1 MRNEIC
7 SNEIGLVLMLAHHG
21 TSSTDSLAM
30 ASSHPVARMLQDL
43 GNTADDVAA
52 VLKAQKIQGVRNT
65 VRMLNPI
72 VRYVGSLVSGARDMD
87 LIEAGTLRITF
98 LNGSVERV
106 TLPEAIREFLDAF
119 NTKAYPELELPENR
133 R

>member
-7 SNEIGLVLMLAHHG
+7 SNEVGSVVMLAHRG
-21 TSSTDSLAM
+21 TSSIDSLAM
-30 ASSHPVARMLQDL
+30 ASSHPVARMLHNL

-72 VRYVGSLVSGARDMD
+72 VRYVGGLVPDTRDID
-87 LIEAGTLRITF
+87 LIEAGTLRMT
-98 LNGSVERV
+98 LRNGIIERV
-106 TLPEAIREFLDAF
+106 TLPEAVREFLDAF
-119 NTKAYPELELPENR
+119 NASAYP
-133 R
+133 

>member
-7 SNEIGLVLMLAHHG
+7 NNDIGSVVMLAHHG
-21 TSSTDSLAM
+21 TSSIDSLAM
-30 ASSHPVARMLQDL
+30 ASSRPVAEMLQDL
-43 GNTADDVAA
+43 GNTSADVAA

-65 VRMLNPI
+65 VRILNPI
-72 VRYVGSLVSGARDMD
+72 VRYVGSLVSEARDMD

-119 NTKAYPELELPENR
+119 NTRAYPELELPESR

>member
-7 SNEIGLVLMLAHHG
+7 SNEMGSIAKLAHQG
-21 TSSTDSLAM
+21 TSFIDSLAM
-30 ASSHPVARMLQDL
+30 NPPHPVARMLQDL

-65 VRMLNPI
+65 VRILNPI
-72 VRYVGSLVSGARDMD
+72 VRYVGSLVSEARDMD

-119 NTKAYPELELPENR
+119 NTRGYPELELPESGR
-133 R
+133 